1 MRKASRVALTA
12 RRREASGNCQ
22 AAGVILRAMNTAS
35 PARKRLLLAGPAL
48 ALLFALPFAVR
59 ADKSDHVEAREL
71 LKRGEILPLSAIL
84 DAAAR
89 HVEGDVIEVE
99 LEHEEEGWQYEVK
112 VLTAAGEVRKLV
124 LDARDARVLKIKAD

>member
-1 MRKASRVALTA
+1 MRKASPLALTA
-12 RRREASGNCQ
+12 GRRGPSGSCQ
-22 AAGVILRAMNTAS
+22 AGTAILRTMNTAS
-35 PARKRLLLAGPAL
+35 PTRKRLLLAAPVL
-48 ALLFALPFAVR
+48 AVLFALPFAVR

-89 HVEGDVIEVE
+89 QVEGDVIEVE

-124 LDARDARVLKIKAD
+124 LDARNARVLKIKAD

>member
-1 MRKASRVALTA
+1 
-12 RRREASGNCQ
+12 
-22 AAGVILRAMNTAS
+22 MNIAS
-35 PARKRLLLAGPAL
+35 PARKRLLFAAPAL
-48 ALLFALPFAVR
+48 AVLFALPSAVR

-89 HVEGDVIEVE
+89 RVEGDVIEVE